1 MHIPEVDMWNVS
13 KCSRLQRQFIL
24 KAMPPGLATVDYA
37 EIYQQD
43 MFYLDC
49 QEYRDYSRDPYNK
62 VHVPARFK
70 VYMGKCAAKEDTECQ
85 RLLESSQWRVDRQPI
100 VFPIEY
106 PHDMALGRKDCE
118 FIKGRNSKYS
128 NLSFKR

>member
-13 KCSRLQRQFIL
+13 KCSRLQRQVIL

-37 EIYQQD
+37 EIYHQD

-62 VHVPARFK
+62 VHIPVRFR
-70 VYMGKCAAKEDTECQ
+70 VYMGKCTEKEDTESQ
-85 RLLESSQWRVDRQPI
+85 RMLESPQGRVDRQPI

-106 PHDMALGRKDCE
+106 PHDMALDRKDCE